1 MNPYIMNADRANPI
15 GKMVAEYGDNQ
26 WNKGFIIGHIS
37 GLCVGGIIA
46 WIILS
51 KKR

>member
-1 MNPYIMNADRANPI
+1 MNPYLINVDRTTPI
-15 GKMVAEYGDNQ
+15 GKIVGEYGDNQ
-26 WNKGFIIGHIS
+26 WNKGFMFGHIS
-37 GLCVGGIIA
+37 GLCVGGIIV